1 VSADSLPDTIFQSI
15 GWFVMRDLGNMGMGV
30 RAVVACASYNF
41 LAMLFGM
48 GAPFMDDY
56 KRHDK

>member
-1 VSADSLPDTIFQSI
+1 MSADSLPDTIFQSI